1 MSTEDLGSLPYVPL
15 EVYNGTTMTGGDSLT
30 EDLNVYYNAGDIAW
44 MITATALVL
53 LMIPGV
59 GFFYSGLARRKSA
72 LSLIW
77 LSVAA
82 TALISF
88 QWFFWGYS
96 LTFSH
101 TAGKFIGDL
110 ENFGFRNVLGAP
122 SVGSSK
128 IPDLMFAVY
137 QGMFAAITVALAIG
151 AAAERGRMLP
161 AMVFSFVWATV
172 VYDPI
177 ACWTWNSSGWV
188 FKMGGL
194 DFAGGT
200 PVHISSGAAA
210 LAYSLML
217 GKRRGHGTHE
227 LNYRPHNVTHIVI
240 GTVFL
245 WVGWFGFNAG
255 SALSANLRAIMAA
268 VVTNLAASVGGLT
281 WCILDY
287 RLERKWSTVGFCSG
301 VIAGL
306 VAITPGSGFVPAWAA
321 VVFGVVGGAAC
332 NYATKLKFLLHIDD
346 SLDIFAIHGV
356 GGLVGDLL
364 TGLFAADYIAH
375 LDGATVING
384 GWLNH
389 HWIQL
394 AYQLCDG
401 VTGMAY
407 SFVLSCIIL
416 FVLNFIPGLHLRASE
431 QEEIMGMDETEIGE
445 FAYDYV
451 ELSRD
456 VVNGLEQDTPNHR
469 DVPSSD
475 GEHLE
480 KPANVPRSP

>member
-1 MSTEDLGSLPYVPL
+1 
-15 EVYNGTTMTGGDSLT
+15 MTGGDSLT

-44 MITATALVL
+44 MITSTALVL

-77 LSVAA
+77 LSIAA
-82 TALISF
+82 TGLISF

-96 LTFSH
+96 LAFSH
-101 TAGKFIGDL
+101 TAGPFIGDL
-110 ENFGFRNVLGAP
+110 ENIGFRNVLAAP

-128 IPDLMFAVY
+128 IPDLLFAVY

-161 AMVFSFVWATV
+161 AMVFSFIWSTV

-188 FKMGGL
+188 FKLGGL

-227 LNYRPHNVTHIVI
+227 LNYRPHNVTSIVI

-255 SALSANLRAIMAA
+255 SALSANLRAVMAA
-268 VVTNLAASVGGLT
+268 VVTNLAACVGGLT

-321 VVFGVVGGAAC
+321 VIFGVVGGVAC

-346 SLDIFAIHGV
+346 SLDIFAIHGI

-364 TGLFAADYIAH
+364 TGLFAADYIVH
-375 LDGATVING
+375 LDGATVIAG
-384 GWLNH
+384 GWINH
-389 HWIQL
+389 HYIQL

-407 SFVLSCIIL
+407 SFVVSCAIL
-416 FVLNFIPGLHLRASE
+416 FVLNFIPGLHLRASD

-451 ELSRD
+451 EVSRD
-456 VVNGLEQDTPNHR
+456 VVNGFEHEPAGAAEASAHR
-469 DVPSSD
+469 DSPSLD
-475 GEHLE
+475 DELAE
-480 KPANVPRSP
+480 KPAHAA

>member
-1 MSTEDLGSLPYVPL
+1 
-15 EVYNGTTMTGGDSLT
+15 MTGGDSLT
-30 EDLNVYYNAGDIAW
+30 SDLNVYYNAGDIAW
-44 MITATALVL
+44 MITSTALVL

-77 LSVAA
+77 LSIAA

-101 TAGKFIGDL
+101 TAGKFIGDM

-128 IPDLMFAVY
+128 IPDLLFAVY
-137 QGMFAAITVALAIG
+137 QGMFAAITVALAVG
-151 AAAERGRMLP
+151 AAAERGRLLP
-161 AMVFSFVWATV
+161 AMVFSFIWSTV

-188 FKMGGL
+188 FQMGGL

-227 LNYRPHNVTHIVI
+227 LNYRPHNVTQIVI

-255 SALSANLRAIMAA
+255 SALAANLRAVMAA

-321 VVFGVVGGAAC
+321 VIFGVVGGVAC
-332 NYATKLKFLLHIDD
+332 NYATKLKFVLHIDD

-375 LDGATVING
+375 LDGFSVIDG
-384 GWLNH
+384 GWINKH
-389 HWIQL
+389 YIQL

-401 VTGMAY
+401 VTGMTY

-416 FVLNFIPGLHLRASE
+416 FVINFIPGLHLRASE
-431 QEEIMGMDETEIGE
+431 QEEIMGMDETEVGE

-456 VVNGLEQDTPNHR
+456 VVNGLEHDTAPAHR
-469 DVPSSD
+469 DHPSSD
-475 GEHLE
+475 GELHE
-480 KPANVPRSP
+480 DKPALNA

>member
-1 MSTEDLGSLPYVPL
+1 MLG
-15 EVYNGTTMTGGDSLT
+15 
-30 EDLNVYYNAGDIAW
+30 
-44 MITATALVL
+44 ALRL
-53 LMIPGV
+53 HYSWAFSNSICS
-59 GFFYSGLARRKSA
+59 FFYSGLARRKSA

-77 LSVAA
+77 LSVSA

-96 LTFSH
+96 LVFSH

-110 ENFGFRNVLGAP
+110 ENIGFRNVLGAP

-151 AAAERGRMLP
+151 AAAERGRLAP
-161 AMVFSFVWATV
+161 AMAFAFIWSTV

-177 ACWTWNSSGWV
+177 ACWTWNTSGWV
-188 FKMGGL
+188 MQLGGL

-210 LAYSLML
+210 LAYSLIL
-217 GKRRGHGTHE
+217 GKRKGHGTHE

-255 SALSANLRAIMAA
+255 SALAANLRAVMAA
-268 VVTNLAASVGGLT
+268 VVTNLAASVGGMT
-281 WCILDY
+281 WCVMDY

-321 VVFGVVGGAAC
+321 VVYGVVAGAAC
-332 NYATKLKFLLHIDD
+332 NYATKLKFLLRIDD
-346 SLDIFAIHGV
+346 SLDIFAIHGI

-364 TGLFAADYIAH
+364 TGFFAADYIAH
-375 LDGATVING
+375 LDGFTEIPG
-384 GWLNH
+384 GWLNQ
-389 HWIQL
+389 HWVQLAIQL
-394 AYQLCDG
+394 ADG

-407 SFVLSCIIL
+407 SFTVSCLIL
-416 FVLNFIPGLHLRASE
+416 FLLNLIPGFHLRASE
-431 QEEIMGMDETEIGE
+431 EEEMMGMDETEVGE

-456 VVNGLEQDTPNHR
+456 VVNGVEEQDMVSGEERSESEQELR
-469 DVPSSD
+469 D
-475 GEHLE
+475 E
-480 KPANVPRSP
+480 K